1 MITIGIDTG
10 GTCTD
15 AVVYDTKEHQV
26 LSWSKTL
33 TTKKDLKEGIL
44 KALKGL
50 APEEV
55 KKASCIS
62 LSTTLATNACVEGK
76 GGRAKLVMI
85 GVKPAMIE
93 KMAGEYGLPPASE
106 IYFMEGD
113 AARAASGRSVD
124 DWDQPGEKAAAGQP
138 DWDAFRQ
145 DVARDFGVYDSVAVV
160 QINPKYNDGAYEK
173 QAEDIIRE
181 ILGIPCVRGYDLY
194 QEINV
199 QKRGATALLN
209 AKLLP
214 VMNLFFASVDRSL
227 AEMGLSLPVQ
237 VVKSDGSIMSR
248 DYAVSRPVETLLCGP
263 AASVIGALELC
274 SGGACGEADAETP
287 DCAEAAETGSGLDA
301 LIVDMGGTTSDV
313 ALVKGGTPVTS
324 QSGIT
329 IGGWKTMVKGV
340 TIDTFAL
347 GGDTAVE
354 YDDEKLFLDHRRVI
368 PLCMAASRY
377 PQVTERLAELA
388 GSFGVYS
395 YPANQFFM
403 LASMPAQ
410 MEKYTESEQKLI
422 KALADGPLI
431 YEDAAKAI
439 GVSPYILKVGR
450 LENEGVILR
459 CGVTPTDVMHV
470 VGDYTQYDAKAS
482 YLGIEYLHRV
492 TKESLEGICRRIYD
506 LAKLRLYQNLVRIL
520 MKYENGQELPASDA
534 HALEKLTEQI
544 FRAGRAG
551 TVGGFRFVQP
561 DFRANMRVVGIGA
574 PSGIFVGD
582 TAELLH
588 AEAEVPEFAM
598 VANAIGAAAGSVNS
612 EHVVRIQPCSGDNS
626 AGNYVITGGAEPA
639 YFQYYTDAVKAA
651 EALAEER
658 ACGKAREQG
667 ARGVLKT
674 DVKVI
679 EDHYDVPGE
688 GSRLF
693 LEAKVVARTKE
704 L

>member
-15 AVVYDTKEHQV
+15 AVVYDTRAHRV
-26 LSWSKTL
+26 LSWGKTL
-33 TTKKDLKEGIL
+33 TTKEDLKKGILAAL
-44 KALKGL
+44 KAL
-50 APEEV
+50 APEAV
-55 KKASCIS
+55 AQAACIS

-93 KMAGEYGLPPASE
+93 KMAGEYGLPPASD
-106 IYFMEGD
+106 IYFLEGD
-113 AARAASGRSVD
+113 AARAAAGRSAK
-124 DWDQPGEKAAAGQP
+124 DWDQPQAACLP

-173 QAEDIIRE
+173 QAEAVIRE
-181 ILGIPCVRGYDLY
+181 TLGIPCVRGYELY

-199 QKRGATALLN
+199 QRRGATALLN
-209 AKLLP
+209 ARLLP
-214 VMNLFFASVDRSL
+214 VMNDFFDSVDRSL
-227 AEMGLSLPVQ
+227 EELGLDLPVQ

-274 SGGACGEADAETP
+274 RGGVSQAR
-287 DCAEAAETGSGLDA
+287 GLDA

-313 ALVKGGTPVTS
+313 ALVRDGVPVTS

-354 YDDEKLFLDHRRVI
+354 YDDEKLYLDHRRVI

-377 PQVTERLAELA
+377 PQVTRRLEELA
-388 GSFGVYS
+388 GSFGMYS

-403 LASMPAQ
+403 LAAVPEQ
-410 MEKYTESEQKLI
+410 LEKYTESEQKLI

-431 YEDAAKAI
+431 YEDAAKAV
-439 GVSPYILKVGR
+439 GVSPYILKADR
-450 LENEGVILR
+450 LETEGVILR

-492 TKESLEGICRRIYD
+492 TKESLDHICREIYD

-520 MKYENGQELPASDA
+520 MKYENGQDLSPSDA
-534 HALEKLTEQI
+534 QALEKLTARI
-544 FRAGRAG
+544 FRIRTAGG
-551 TVGGFRFVQP
+551 TADADGGDGSSGFRFVAP
-561 DFRANMRVVGIGA
+561 DFRATMRIAGIGA

-582 TAELLH
+582 TAALLH

-612 EHVVRIQPCSGDNS
+612 EHVVRIQPCAGDNP

-639 YFQYYTDAVKAA
+639 YFQYYGDAVKAA
-651 EALAEER
+651 QALAEAR

-674 DVKVI
+674 DIQVI
-679 EDHYDVPGE
+679 EDHYDMPGE
-688 GSRLF
+688 GNRLF